1 MRDPEVGELNG
12 HPRERVERMKLKILL
27 ADDEINILKNLQAV
41 VPWEEL
47 GVEVVGLAKNGQIAL
62 ELAREHRP
70 HLVLCD
76 IRMPVMDGIE
86 FLGALRE
93 FDAEAEVI
101 MMTGYQDFS
110 YVRSVIRYEVRD
122 YVLKPIDYEE
132 LARTIHRL
140 AEGIRERSAEQQ
152 TIQQEWKQ
160 VFRLAY
166 EKVLYDLLMDV
177 GGGAAKPFLKLSELS
192 GENLS
197 FAMLLIDVADY
208 SRKENRWDE
217 RERKLWNF
225 AVHNIVQ
232 EHFAGLEVP
241 HSVLQMRGGEWC
253 VLIERMPP
261 DTFSRSDC
269 AVWADD
275 LRRKV
280 GSYLKLQIRI
290 ALHPAAVSLD
300 RLAKT
305 YKHLQRSL
313 NLTPGAEAEVI
324 VPEPKRAGQEET
336 QRLWDRIE
344 EMVTGLKRCDRR
356 KTEAALR
363 ELNDSFQRL
372 PDASYER
379 VEPILH
385 YVCLHLL
392 REMRAL
398 DVIGREDEID
408 YWNRI
413 DRSPGIRETL
423 AVINRLI
430 DQSIDSAMK
439 KKTSD
444 VLMLSA
450 KDYIERNLSSE
461 LSIDQLAEYL
471 GISGSYFSLLF
482 KQHFGE
488 TFVEYVTRQRMEMA
502 KSLLALSDKN
512 VTTVGLMV
520 GYAERRYFTRVF
532 SKYTGMLPSE
542 YRERSHRQQG
552 EPIMAANPR
561 WTDKET

>member
-1 MRDPEVGELNG
+1 
-12 HPRERVERMKLKILL
+12 MKLKVLL
-27 ADDEINILKNLQAV
+27 VDDEINILKNLQAV
-41 VPWEEL
+41 VPWKDVNAEI
-47 GVEVVGLAKNGQIAL
+47 VGLAKNGKTAL

-70 HLVLCD
+70 HLILCD

-93 FDAEAEVI
+93 FDADAEVI

-122 YVLKPIDYEE
+122 YILKPIDYEE
-132 LARTIHRL
+132 LTRTIRRL
-140 AEGIRERSAEQQ
+140 ADGIRERDAEQR
-152 TIQQEWKQ
+152 TIQREWRQ
-160 VFRLAY
+160 MFRLAY
-166 EKVLYDLLMDV
+166 ERVLYDLLIDA
-177 GGGAAKPFLKLSELS
+177 GSGTAKPLLKLSELS
-192 GENLS
+192 GGNLA
-197 FAMLLIDVADY
+197 FAMMLIDVEDY
-208 SRKENRWDE
+208 AKRGVRWDE

-225 AVHNIVQ
+225 AVHNILQ

-253 VLIERMPP
+253 VLIERTPP
-261 DTFSRSDC
+261 ESFDRNEC
-269 AVWADD
+269 AAWAEE
-275 LRRKV
+275 LRRKI
-280 GSYLKLQIRI
+280 GAYLKLSIRV
-290 ALHPAAVSLD
+290 ALHPVSVPLE
-300 RLAKT
+300 RLAGT

-313 NLTPGAEAEVI
+313 NLSFGGEGGVI
-324 VPEPKRAGQEET
+324 VPAFQRAGQEET
-336 QRLWDRIE
+336 QRLWDWIE

-356 KTEAALR
+356 KTEEALR
-363 ELNDSFQRL
+363 ELNESFRRL
-372 PDASYER
+372 PESSFER
-379 VEPILH
+379 IEPILH

-392 REMRAL
+392 REMRAM
-398 DVIGREDEID
+398 DVIGRDDEAEF
-408 YWNRI
+408 WRRI

-444 VLMLSA
+444 VLMLAA
-450 KDYIERNLSSE
+450 KDYIERNLSSD
-461 LSIDQLAEYL
+461 LSIDLLADYL

-512 VTTVGLMV
+512 VTAVGQMV
-520 GYAERRYFTRVF
+520 GYSERRYFTRVF

-542 YRERSHRQQG
+542 YRELSHRREIKPVLSG
-552 EPIMAANPR
+552 WA
-561 WTDKET
+561 DKEQ